1 MKNARVRPPCPRQSW
16 RKAPGCLPCVILEEN
31 GHPASEVRFLGSI
44 SSLSRRGDS
53 DAWLVRLKGLAWTV
67 ALHQERAKEIRLE

>member
-44 SSLSRRGDS
+44 SSLSRRGEYQKELGCL
-53 DAWLVRLKGLAWTV
+53 ACALKRTYLDGSLGS
-67 ALHQERAKEIRLE
+67 EES